1 MKGYE
6 VNDSEFLDTSKEA
19 LSKPA
24 ESSQPATVGQAPSG
38 TFNSQFIIDPSPVKS
53 TPKPSFSNQLKSK
66 ATSLTVGAT
75 VALGAIVGASFG
87 AGIGIAAFAGLSRPA
102 PVVVNNTSSVGWV
115 TGAAAFASPSVVTIS
130 VSAGD
135 GSGAGSGSGV
145 VLTESGYILT
155 NTHVVTL
162 DGATASPRVEVRT
175 SDDRVFNATV
185 IGTDP
190 TNDLAVIKVTSAAKL
205 TPATF
210 ADSNKINVGDGV
222 VAIGAPLGLE
232 ATVTSG
238 IVSALNRTIQVSNSA
253 APDTTNGGGGLQLWT
268 QGNSGSAVSLSVVQT
283 DAAINPGNSGGA
295 LTDSK
300 GQIIGIN
307 VAIATASESSG
318 GQAGSI
324 GVGFAIPSNIA
335 LRIGQEIMKTG
346 KASHAMLGAMVSDST
361 NSNAANSFSVGAKIE
376 QLTVNGPAEK
386 AGLKVG
392 DIVIGVNG
400 RQINSATDLTS
411 MIRQQ
416 RAGATVSIQLKR
428 DGQTL
433 TISVKLGDAVNLK

>member
-24 ESSQPATVGQAPSG
+24 PVGQAPSG

-53 TPKPSFSNQLKSK
+53 APKPSFSNQLKSK

-295 LTDSK
+295 LTNSK